1 MPYQHI
7 EEIQTRKG
15 EKIALFLTIENAM
28 GLILAAFPAYLIS
41 IAMPFVLR
49 ILIVGAAALLG
60 VLATLDVGGMA
71 FYERLAWRVRGYLR
85 QQLASAIITPEQL
98 AGGTPM
104 VYRDRPLPVG
114 GPVQLRPD
122 MSTTMARLGQRA
134 SAERSEPAIAAI
146 PTSVLP
152 IDGPNDATPTVST
165 TAVGEE
171 DDALHL

>member
-1 MPYQHI
+1 MPYQQI

-49 ILIVGAAALLG
+49 ILVVGAAALLG

-71 FYERLAWRVRGYLR
+71 FYERLAWRVRGSLR
-85 QQLASAIITPEQL
+85 HQLASATITPEQL
-98 AGGTPM
+98 AGGTSM

-122 MSTTMARLGQRA
+122 TSTSAVRLGQRDGV
-134 SAERSEPAIAAI
+134 EHSESTITAI
-146 PTSVLP
+146 PTTVSP
-152 IDGPNDATPTVST
+152 IIGQNGAASPAST
-165 TAVGEE
+165 TAVGED

>member
-1 MPYQHI
+1 MPYQQL
-7 EEIQTRKG
+7 EEIQSRKG

-28 GLILAAFPAYLIS
+28 GLILAAFPAYVIS
-41 IAMPFVLR
+41 ITMPFVLR

-60 VLATLDVGGMA
+60 MLATLDIGGMA

-104 VYRDRPLPVG
+104 VQRDRPLPVG

-122 MSTTMARLGQRA
+122 MSTTTVRLGRRA
-134 SAERSEPAIAAI
+134 SVERSEPVIAAI
-146 PTSVLP
+146 PTPGLP
-152 IDGPNDATPTVST
+152 IDRQNDATPAVST
-165 TAVGEE
+165 TAVGED

>member
-7 EEIQTRKG
+7 EEIQSRRG

-41 IAMPFVLR
+41 VAMPFVLR

-85 QQLASAIITPEQL
+85 QRMSSTTITPEQI
-98 AGGTPM
+98 AGGAPA
-104 VYRDRPLPVG
+104 VRRDRPLPVG

-122 MSTTMARLGQRA
+122 APATTVRLGQRVG
-134 SAERSEPAIAAI
+134 ERRPEPI
-146 PTSVLP
+146 
-152 IDGPNDATPTVST
+152 VST
-165 TAVGEE
+165 VAAPIPQLVQQNGARPATGEG

>member
-1 MPYQHI
+1 MPYQQI
-7 EEIQTRKG
+7 EEIQSRKG

-49 ILIVGAAALLG
+49 ILIVAAAALLG
-60 VLATLDVGGMA
+60 VLATLDIGGMA
-71 FYERLAWRVRGYLR
+71 FYERLLWRVRGYIR
-85 QQLASAIITPEQL
+85 QHLASTTITPEQL

-104 VYRDRPLPVG
+104 VHRDRPLPIG

-122 MSTTMARLGQRA
+122 TSIIGAHLGQRA
-134 SAERSEPAIAAI
+134 RVERYEPTSAAV
-146 PTSVLP
+146 PTSVVA
-152 IDGPNDATPTVST
+152 IDHRHDVPPAST
-165 TAVGEE
+165 TVVGEQ

>member
-1 MPYQHI
+1 MPYQQL

-28 GLILAAFPAYLIS
+28 GLMLAAFPAYLIS
-41 IAMPFVLR
+41 ITMPFVLR

-60 VLATLDVGGMA
+60 VLATLDIGGMA

-85 QQLASAIITPEQL
+85 QQLASATITPEQL

-104 VYRDRPLPVG
+104 VRRDRPLPVG
-114 GPVQLRPD
+114 GPVQLRPST
-122 MSTTMARLGQRA
+122 STTAMRLGQRA
-134 SAERSEPAIAAI
+134 GAEQGEPAITAI

-152 IDGPNDATPTVST
+152 IDRQNDATPTVST
-165 TAVGEE
+165 TSVGE
-171 DDALHL
+171 DADALHL